1 MMSERGEEAAVA
13 VGVCDGGSSCGLG
26 AAAVLEA
33 LRASELAG
41 AKPDAAN
48 AEAANAQTG
57 FGGAVVE
64 LTTDNKNDG
73 GGGYVESVIW
83 PTWDH
88 I

>member
-1 MMSERGEEAAVA
+1 MEIQKGKA
-13 VGVCDGGSSCGLG
+13 
-26 AAAVLEA
+26 
-33 LRASELAG
+33 AG
-41 AKPDAAN
+41 ADVIPSAG
-48 AEAANAQTG
+48 AEKGVENEEGSVARHDLAHKQMDE
-57 FGGAVVE
+57 GAVVE